1 MARWGI
7 VVKVPFNSIVE
18 TFPDIIINRSEEIHI
33 NNNWIFL
40 HVKIDLS
47 KAQLI
52 FQNLLENLSQFIALF
67 CEQKDWHTF
76 HCCQPGNFNF
86 I

>member
-33 NNNWIFL
+33 NNN
-40 HVKIDLS
+40 
-47 KAQLI
+47 
-52 FQNLLENLSQFIALF
+52 
-67 CEQKDWHTF
+67 
-76 HCCQPGNFNF
+76 
-86 I
+86 